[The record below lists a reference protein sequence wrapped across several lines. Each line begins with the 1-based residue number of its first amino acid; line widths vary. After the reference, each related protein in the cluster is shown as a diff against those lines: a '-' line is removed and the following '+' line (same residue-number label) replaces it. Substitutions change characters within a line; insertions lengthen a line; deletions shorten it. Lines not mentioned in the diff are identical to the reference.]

1 MGLLVDED
9 KIVKQLKPE
18 LQRLVNAIVRWM
30 VALTWATIICA
41 AVFVFRQ
48 MMEEKESKTAPFQTH
63 GTQCRERNIKYITAS
78 KFLTVALRSVEY
90 CSTLSYVVPASVEPN
105 RTQTS

>member
-48 MMEEKESKTAPFQTH
+48 MMEEKRARQLHF
-63 GTQCRERNIKYITAS
+63 RRM
-78 KFLTVALRSVEY
+78 ALSVEKE
-90 CSTLSYVVPASVEPN
+90 T
-105 RTQTS
+105 